1 VTAATILSVL
11 SSLAFFVYAIQC
23 LTMARMKAEFER
35 YGVPRL
41 RRLTAILQI
50 LAAIGLIVGL
60 RWRPAMTISSC
71 GLMLLMFVALSVRI
85 RIKDGIAQSLPAI
98 ALMATNGY
106 IFVESL
112 K

>member
-1 VTAATILSVL
+1 
-11 SSLAFFVYAIQC
+11 
-23 LTMARMKAEFER
+23 
-35 YGVPRL
+35 
-41 RRLTAILQI
+41 
-50 LAAIGLIVGL
+50 
-60 RWRPAMTISSC
+60 MTISSC

-98 ALMATNGY
+98 AFLATNGY